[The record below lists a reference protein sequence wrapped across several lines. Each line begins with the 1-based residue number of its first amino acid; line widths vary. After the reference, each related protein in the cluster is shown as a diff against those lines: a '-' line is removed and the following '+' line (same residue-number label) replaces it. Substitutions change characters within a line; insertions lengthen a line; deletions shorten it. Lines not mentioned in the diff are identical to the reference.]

1 MLPERGFWLVRRRE
15 GCPADDPGRE
25 MNALKRVFQD
35 GEGPDGVS
43 SAEVETLVVICG
55 GKFATIVMERRLHEM
70 GQGGG

>member
-1 MLPERGFWLVRRRE
+1 
-15 GCPADDPGRE
+15 